1 MAVEGFHGR
10 NEIDKVGI
18 ALDEFFHPVRC
29 DRILQ
34 F

>member
-18 ALDEFFHPVRC
+18 ALDEFFNLVRC
-29 DRILQ
+29 D
-34 F
+34 

>member
-18 ALDEFFHPVRC
+18 ALDEFFNLVIC
-29 DRILQ
+29 D
-34 F
+34 